1 MPRKILLGAL
11 AVIAAFAVLLAAA
24 VALVFATLRVE
35 RIASPGPHA
44 TAVGAEL
51 VLGVAALLAA
61 VYIATRVAVR
71 VFATSSANNITN
83 AAPPNY
89 PANPSHFPHT

>member
-1 MPRKILLGAL
+1 MLRKIAIGAL

-24 VALVFATLRVE
+24 VALVFATLWIE
-35 RIASPGPHA
+35 RIASPAPHA
-44 TAVGAEL
+44 AAIGAEL
-51 VLGVAALLAA
+51 VFGAAALLAA

-71 VFATSSANNITN
+71 VFATSSATNTAN

-89 PANPSHFPHT
+89 PANPSPLPRA